1 MVLPK
6 PSRSGSGSGSGT
18 ALLNPTAA
26 TFTMP
31 SAAAPSLVNGAPQPE
46 QSQKPNGSV
55 AAPTPQD
62 SKKSNASNPARPD
75 AAARS
80 TTAQDIAEAGA
91 GVKLTG
97 AQLKKQKAAEK
108 AARRAEKVAEKG
120 APAASS
126 AATLKPETAR
136 RPSTTKRESDTGSHH
151 KRTPSSTGKSL
162 PLRGG
167 PQQQQ
172 QGPGQGSIAPEKE
185 RYKDPKRVP
194 MFSHLYPKEK
204 KASLAGA
211 GREIHPAV
219 LSLGLQL
226 RDYVICGGN
235 ARCVATL
242 LAFKKVIQGYSTP
255 PGVALSRHLLTHLNH
270 QIAYLRNARL
280 LSMSQG
286 NSIRWLKNLIST
298 QPVDLTDSEAKQSLC
313 QSIDLFIRE
322 RITLADEVI
331 AREATARIDDG
342 DVILTYAKSSVVEK
356 TLITAH
362 RQGKNFEVIIVDSR
376 PMFEGKNHARSLVRA
391 GLKVRYALLSSIA
404 DIVDQN
410 SVTKCFLGA
419 SAMLG
424 NGSLL
429 SRSGSAMVAMMAKES
444 SKTKARA
451 VPVIVLCETVKFT
464 TKAALD
470 SIVMNEVGDPDALVD
485 VIQPEILSST
495 GPTPSAVNASAGG
508 KGGKKQAGPKDKD
521 DGNAGGDDT
530 DEKNAGGGGKGL
542 EGWKDQTGLFLLNL
556 MYDVTPSQFLD
567 LVICELGSLP
577 PIAVPVVNG
586 VHGDDQ
592 ALA

>member
-1 MVLPK
+1 MRTP
-6 PSRSGSGSGSGT
+6 
-18 ALLNPTAA
+18 AD
-26 TFTMP
+26 
-31 SAAAPSLVNGAPQPE
+31 PSLANGATQPE
-46 QSQKPNGSV
+46 QSKKSNGNAGST
-55 AAPTPQD
+55 AAAPQD
-62 SKKSNASNPARPD
+62 SKKNTNNKARPD
-75 AAARS
+75 APPRS

-97 AQLKKQKAAEK
+97 AQLKAQKAAEK

-120 APAASS
+120 AQAQAAGPAS
-126 AATLKPETAR
+126 KPEMQR

-151 KRTPSSTGKSL
+151 KRTLSSSGKAL

-167 PQQQQ
+167 LQQQQ
-172 QGPGQGSIAPEKE
+172 QAQASTAPEKE
-185 RYKDPKRVP
+185 RHKDLKKVP

-270 QIAYLRNARL
+270 QIAYLRNARP

-298 QPVDLTDSEAKQSLC
+298 QSVDLTDSEAKQGLC
-313 QSIDLFIRE
+313 QAIDLFIRE

-342 DVILTYAKSSVVEK
+342 DVILTYAKSSIVEK
-356 TLITAH
+356 TLIAAH
-362 RQGKNFEVIIVDSR
+362 RQGKQFKVIVVDSR

-391 GLKVRYALLSSIA
+391 GLKVQYALLSAIA
-404 DIVDQN
+404 DIVDQDA
-410 SVTKCFLGA
+410 VTKCFLGA

-424 NGSLL
+424 NGSLF

-444 SKTKARA
+444 SKNKSRS

-470 SIVMNEVGDPDALVD
+470 SIVMNEVGDADALVD
-485 VIQPEILSST
+485 VVQPEILSST
-495 GPTPSAVNASAGG
+495 GPSPSAATAPSGG
-508 KGGKKQAGPKDKD
+508 KGAGKKQSGGAKDKD
-521 DGNAGGDDT
+521 DGNAGDDS
-530 DEKNAGGGGKGL
+530 DDKNPGGGKGL
-542 EGWKDQTGLFLLNL
+542 EGWKDQAGLFLLNL
-556 MYDVTPSQFLD
+556 MYDVTPAQFLD

-577 PIAVPVVNG
+577 PMAVPVVNG

>member
-1 MVLPK
+1 MVVPQ
-6 PSRSGSGSGSGT
+6 PSSPGAG
-18 ALLNPTAA
+18 AAPLNPTAA
-26 TFTMP
+26 AFKMP
-31 SAAAPSLVNGAPQPE
+31 SAADSSLINGATQSE
-46 QSQKPNGSV
+46 QSKRANGTAAAVPQGSKKNNPDSRPE
-55 AAPTPQD
+55 AAP
-62 SKKSNASNPARPD
+62 
-75 AAARS
+75 RS
-80 TTAQDIAEAGA
+80 SIAQDIAEAGA

-108 AARRAEKVAEKG
+108 AARRADKVAEKG
-120 APAASS
+120 AEALAPPTASKS
-126 AATLKPETAR
+126 EAHR
-136 RPSTTKRESDTGSHH
+136 RPSTTKRESDGGSHH
-151 KRTPSSTGKSL
+151 KRTLSSSGKSL
-162 PLRGG
+162 PIRGG
-167 PQQQQ
+167 LQQQQ
-172 QGPGQGSIAPEKE
+172 QQQAQASAAPEKE
-185 RYKDPKRVP
+185 KHKDPKRVP

-270 QIAYLRNARL
+270 QIAYLRNARP

-298 QPVDLTDSEAKQSLC
+298 QPVDLTDSEAKQDLC
-313 QSIDLFIRE
+313 QAIDMFIRE

-331 AREATARIDDG
+331 AREATARIEDG

-356 TLITAH
+356 TLIAAH
-362 RQGKNFEVIIVDSR
+362 RQGKQFKVIVVDSR

-391 GLKVRYALLSSIA
+391 GLKVRYTLLSAIA
-404 DIVDQN
+404 DVVDQD

-424 NGSLL
+424 NGSLF

-444 SKTKARA
+444 SKNKSRS
-451 VPVIVLCETVKFT
+451 VPVIVLCETVKFAS
-464 TKAALD
+464 KAALD
-470 SIVMNEVGDPDALVD
+470 SIVMNEVGDPDALVE
-485 VIQPEILSST
+485 VAQPEILSSI
-495 GPTPSAVNASAGG
+495 GPPPGPANASSGG
-508 KGGKKQAGPKDKD
+508 KGGSGKKHVGGAKDRD
-521 DGNAGGDDT
+521 DGNTGDDS
-530 DEKNAGGGGKGL
+530 DEKNPAGGNGL
-542 EGWKDQTGLFLLNL
+542 EGWKDQAGLYLLNL
-556 MYDVTPSQFLD
+556 MYDVTPAQFLD

-577 PIAVPVVNG
+577 PVAVPVVNG

>member
-1 MVLPK
+1 MVDPK
-6 PSRSGSGSGSGT
+6 PSGSG
-18 ALLNPTAA
+18 AAPLNPTAA
-26 TFTMP
+26 AFKMP
-31 SAAAPSLVNGAPQPE
+31 STADSSLT
-46 QSQKPNGSV
+46 NGS
-55 AAPTPQD
+55 AQSEH
-62 SKKSNASNPARPD
+62 SKKSNSAATAPKSSNKSNADSRAD
-75 AAARS
+75 AGPRS
-80 TTAQDIAEAGA
+80 STAQDIAEAGA

-108 AARRAEKVAEKG
+108 AARRADKVAEKG
-120 APAASS
+120 ALALAPPPASTGGAQ
-126 AATLKPETAR
+126 R

-151 KRTPSSTGKSL
+151 KRPLSSTGKSI
-162 PLRGG
+162 PIRGG
-167 PQQQQ
+167 VQQQQ
-172 QGPGQGSIAPEKE
+172 QGQASVAPEKE
-185 RYKDPKRVP
+185 RHKDPKRVP

-270 QIAYLRNARL
+270 QIAYLRNARP

-298 QPVDLTDSEAKQSLC
+298 QSVDLTDSEAKQDLC
-313 QSIDLFIRE
+313 QAIDLFIRE

-331 AREATARIDDG
+331 AREATARIENG
-342 DVILTYAKSSVVEK
+342 DVILTYAKSSIVEK
-356 TLITAH
+356 TLIAAH
-362 RQGKNFEVIIVDSR
+362 RQGKQFKVIVVDSR

-391 GLKVRYALLSSIA
+391 GLKVQYALLSAIA
-404 DIVDQN
+404 DVVNQN
-410 SVTKCFLGA
+410 CVTKCFLGA

-424 NGSLL
+424 NGSLF

-444 SKTKARA
+444 SKNKSRS

-470 SIVMNEVGDPDALVD
+470 SIVMNEVGDPEALVEAA
-485 VIQPEILSST
+485 QPEILSST
-495 GPTPSAVNASAGG
+495 GAAPAPANASSSG
-508 KGGKKQAGPKDKD
+508 KGGSGKKQAGGGAKDRD
-521 DGNAGGDDT
+521 DGNGGDDADDKT
-530 DEKNAGGGGKGL
+530 SGAGTGL
-542 EGWKDQTGLFLLNL
+542 DGWKDQAGLYLLNL
-556 MYDVTPSQFLD
+556 MYDVTPAQFLD
-567 LVICELGSLP
+567 LVICEFGSLP
-577 PIAVPVVNG
+577 PVAAPVVNG

>member
-1 MVLPK
+1 
-6 PSRSGSGSGSGT
+6 
-18 ALLNPTAA
+18 
-26 TFTMP
+26 MP
-31 SAAAPSLVNGAPQPE
+31 AVADPGLANGALQPE
-46 QSQKPNGSV
+46 QSKSENGSV
-55 AAPTPQD
+55 AAAATKE
-62 SKKSNASNPARPD
+62 SKKGKPNNQSKADTEHRSSTPPD
-75 AAARS
+75 V
-80 TTAQDIAEAGA
+80 AEAGA
-91 GVKLTG
+91 GAKLTG
-97 AQLKKQKAAEK
+97 AQLKQLKKQQA

-120 APAASS
+120 APAATA
-126 AATLKPETAR
+126 AATLKPEMAR
-136 RPSTTKRESDTGSHH
+136 RPSTTKRDSDTGSHH
-151 KRTPSSTGKSL
+151 KRTLSSTGKAL
-162 PLRGG
+162 PLRGA
-167 PQQQQ
+167 PQQQL
-172 QGPGQGSIAPEKE
+172 QGPGQVNPAPEKE
-185 RYKDPKRVP
+185 KYKDPKRVP

-204 KASLAGA
+204 KATLAGA

-270 QIAYLRNARL
+270 QIAYLRNARP

-298 QPVDLTDSEAKQSLC
+298 QPVDLTDSEAKQSLS

-342 DVILTYAKSSVVEK
+342 DVILTYAKSSIVEK

-362 RQGKNFEVIIVDSR
+362 RQGKHFEVIIVDSR

-424 NGSLL
+424 NGSLF

-470 SIVMNEVGDPDALVD
+470 SIVMNEVGDPDALVE
-485 VIQPEILSST
+485 VFQPDILSST
-495 GPTPSAVNASAGG
+495 GPSPAAGNASSGG
-508 KGGKKQAGPKDKD
+508 KGGKKTGTKDKD
-521 DGNAGGDDT
+521 DGNAGGDDS
-530 DEKNAGGGGKGL
+530 DEKNPGGGKGL
-542 EGWKDQTGLFLLNL
+542 EGWKDQTGLYLLNL
-556 MYDVTPSQFLD
+556 MYDVTPSHFLD

-577 PIAVPVVNG
+577 PTAVPVVNG

>member
-1 MVLPK
+1 MVDPK
-6 PSRSGSGSGSGT
+6 PSSAGSGT
-18 ALLNPTAA
+18 APLNPTAA
-26 TFTMP
+26 AFKMP
-31 SAAAPSLVNGAPQPE
+31 SSADSSLANGSAQPE
-46 QSQKPNGSV
+46 QSKKANVPAAGGVALQGSKKNNS
-55 AAPTPQD
+55 D
-62 SKKSNASNPARPD
+62 SKPD
-75 AAARS
+75 AAPRS
-80 TTAQDIAEAGA
+80 STAQDIAEAGA

-108 AARRAEKVAEKG
+108 AARRADKVAEKG
-120 APAASS
+120 AQALAPPSASKTE
-126 AATLKPETAR
+126 AHR
-136 RPSTTKRESDTGSHH
+136 RPSTTKRESDSGPHH
-151 KRTPSSTGKSL
+151 KRTLSSTGKSL
-162 PLRGG
+162 PIRGG
-167 PQQQQ
+167 LQQQQ
-172 QGPGQGSIAPEKE
+172 QSQASAVPEKE
-185 RYKDPKRVP
+185 KHKDPKRVP

-242 LAFKKVIQGYSTP
+242 LAFKKVIQGYTTP

-270 QIAYLRNARL
+270 QIAYLRNARP

-298 QPVDLTDSEAKQSLC
+298 QSVDLTDSEAKKDLC
-313 QSIDLFIRE
+313 QAIDLFIRE

-331 AREATARIDDG
+331 AREATARIEGG
-342 DVILTYAKSSVVEK
+342 DVILTYAKSSIVEK
-356 TLITAH
+356 TLIAAH
-362 RQGKNFEVIIVDSR
+362 RQGKQFKVIVVDSS

-391 GLKVRYALLSSIA
+391 GLKVQYALLSAIA
-404 DIVDQN
+404 DVVDQN

-424 NGSLL
+424 NGSLF
-429 SRSGSAMVAMMAKES
+429 SRSGSAMVAIMAKES
-444 SKTKARA
+444 SKNKSRS

-470 SIVMNEVGDPDALVD
+470 SIVMNEVGDPDALVE
-485 VIQPEILSST
+485 VAQPDILSSS
-495 GPTPSAVNASAGG
+495 GPSPGPANASSSG
-508 KGGKKQAGPKDKD
+508 KGSSGKKQPGGAKDRD
-521 DGNAGGDDT
+521 DGNAGDDS
-530 DEKNAGGGGKGL
+530 DEKNPGGGNGL
-542 EGWKDQTGLFLLNL
+542 EGWKDQAGLYLLNL
-556 MYDVTPSQFLD
+556 MYDVTPAQFLD

-577 PIAVPVVNG
+577 PVAVPVVNG